1 MKKVLFVCI
10 ENSCRSQ
17 MAEGFARHFGKET
30 IEAYSAGSKPSG
42 KINPNAI
49 KVMQEDGIDITSQ
62 QSKGFDELRVKDF
75 DLVITLGCKDTCPF
89 VPSKKHIEWQIED
102 PKEKNLEFFR
112 KVRDDIKGN
121 VKKLIRRENGKTF

>member
-17 MAEGFARHFGKET
+17 MAEGFARYFGKGI
-30 IEAYSAGSKPSG
+30 IEPYSAGSKPSG

-49 KVMQEDGIDITSQ
+49 QVMQEDGIDITSQ
-62 QSKGFDELRVKDF
+62 RSKGFDEPGIKDF

-89 VPSKKHIEWQIED
+89 VPSKKYIEWQIED
-102 PKEKNLEFFR
+102 PKGKDLEFFI
-112 KVRDDIKGN
+112 KVRNDIKEN
-121 VKKLIRRENGKTF
+121 VKKLLGRQNGKTF